1 MARNKEKKS
10 WQYVGIPFDSLTWQG
25 LTEDSQESGT
35 PIPSLI
41 ALRCADWYKMARGG
55 LTMHPSAPATSA
67 ETQPAE
73 EPKQDHHA
81 EKNADD
87 AFDAWADIM

>member
-1 MARNKEKKS
+1 MARDKETKS

-25 LTEDSQESGT
+25 LTDDSRESGI

-55 LTMHPSAPATSA
+55 LAMQVPATNGT
-67 ETQPAE
+67 EQRGD
-73 EPKQDHHA
+73 EPKADRQA
-81 EKNADD
+81 EKNAEE
-87 AFDAWADIM
+87 AFDAWKDVM